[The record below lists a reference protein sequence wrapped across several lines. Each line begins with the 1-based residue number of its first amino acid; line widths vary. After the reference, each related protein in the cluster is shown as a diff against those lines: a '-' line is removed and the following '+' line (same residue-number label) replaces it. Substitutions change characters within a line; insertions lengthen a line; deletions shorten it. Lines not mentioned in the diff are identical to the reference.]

1 MAKQLSIADIIKK
14 TTEIH
19 HRKDKVEWLKKNDS
33 SVLRNI
39 LILTYSK
46 GTKNILL
53 PKTRPPF
60 TPNQSDEIKGAL
72 YRESRKLKYFVEG
85 FGYDKMQ
92 QIKREAVFIEMLET
106 VHRDDAE
113 VLLNMVQQKPYK
125 GLTVLAITE
134 AFGPIIQETDENTNG
149 EEDQD

>member
-1 MAKQLSIADIIKK
+1 
-14 TTEIH
+14 
-19 HRKDKVEWLKKNDS
+19 
-33 SVLRNI
+33 
-39 LILTYSK
+39 
-46 GTKNILL
+46 
-53 PKTRPPF
+53 
-60 TPNQSDEIKGAL
+60 
-72 YRESRKLKYFVEG
+72 
-85 FGYDKMQ
+85 MQ

-125 GLTVLAITE
+125 GLTVLGITE